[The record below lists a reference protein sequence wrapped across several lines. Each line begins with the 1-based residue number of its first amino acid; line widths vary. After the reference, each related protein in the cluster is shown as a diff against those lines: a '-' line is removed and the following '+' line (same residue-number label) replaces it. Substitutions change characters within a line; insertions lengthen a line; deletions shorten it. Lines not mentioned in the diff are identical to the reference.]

1 MLARPLTD
9 RDRERDSPYLMHY
22 NTSSTNTKF
31 VELKVT
37 RFECDKI
44 ECAKKVWD
52 CFRVQRSLF
61 TAGRKLAGGL
71 RILFHQGS
79 YKDKFRRGFLI
90 FLTSGSV

>member
-44 ECAKKVWD
+44 ECAKN
-52 CFRVQRSLF
+52 CL
-61 TAGRKLAGGL
+61 L
-71 RILFHQGS
+71 
-79 YKDKFRRGFLI
+79 Y
-90 FLTSGSV
+90 TSDAADE